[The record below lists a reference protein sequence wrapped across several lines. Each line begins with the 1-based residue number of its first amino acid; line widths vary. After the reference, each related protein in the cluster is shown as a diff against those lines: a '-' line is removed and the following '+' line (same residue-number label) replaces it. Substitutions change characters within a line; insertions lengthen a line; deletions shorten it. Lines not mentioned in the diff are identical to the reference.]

1 MMKKLVLFICG
12 AMIFGGEAWAG
23 FVASCAVLD
32 LNGNVVS
39 CRMRCA
45 ECDRSECVDS
55 SVPCSSGGGTIDPID
70 PPITTWCL
78 NGQYKN
84 HNTCTDCPE
93 DGSSDVGATS
103 ITQCYQPSGA
113 TFKDTSGNGVYTGN
127 CYYEKLKPILPIG

>member
-1 MMKKLVLFICG
+1 MKKLVLFICG

-23 FVASCAVLD
+23 FVASCAALD

-39 CRMRCA
+39 CHMRCA

-70 PPITTWCL
+70 PPITTW
-78 NGQYKN
+78 
-84 HNTCTDCPE
+84 TDCPE
-93 DGSSDVGATS
+93 DGSSDVGAKS